1 VAEHAAFLPM
11 NMDKI
16 DSARR
21 AARLAALAAALS
33 LCACAGPRPEAGNA
47 VNVGPLAAEPATVQS
62 QQDWLRRLPFAD
74 RQDFEDA
81 ERGHIAGLDQPQI
94 RTADGRV
101 AWDAQAYAFESSD
114 EAPATVNPSLWRQAR
129 LNNVSGLFKVTDRVY
144 QIRGL
149 DLANMTIVE
158 GDTGIIV
165 IDPLLS
171 AETARAGLEL
181 YYRHRPA
188 RPVGAVVYT
197 HSHIDHFGGV
207 RGVISEEDVKAG
219 RVQVIAPSGFME
231 EAISENVLAGTAMSR
246 RAQYMY
252 GALLPKSAT
261 GQVDAGLG
269 KGLSRGT
276 VTLIAPTLLIE
287 KPVETRRIDGVDIE
301 FQLTPG
307 TEAPSEMNLYFPQM
321 RTLCIAEN
329 AVRTQ
334 HNLLTLRGAKV
345 RDAKQWS
352 YYLDETLARYGAQS
366 DVLLGQHHWPTWG
379 RERIGRL
386 LADQRD
392 MYAYL
397 NDQTLRLMNHGHTP
411 MEIAERLHKLPEPLA
426 SQWYARDYYGSISHN
441 VRAVYQRYLGFY
453 DGNPANLNPLPP
465 AETARRTIAW
475 MGGADAVLA
484 RARAAYRQG
493 DYRWVAQIGNQL
505 VFAEPENQA
514 ARQLQAAALEQLGY
528 QSENSTWRNAYLS
541 GAQELRK
548 GVAVPS
554 TQGAAAADLVK
565 ALTVPMFFDFLGVR
579 LNADKAAGKAMQIN
593 WVFPDLNQRYAMTLN
608 NSALTY
614 RADAAHAT
622 PTATITLRKPVLNAV
637 FAGQVKPGDAI
648 RSGQIQLAG
657 DQQALAALFGMMDS
671 FTPSFNIV
679 TPAAR

>member
-1 VAEHAAFLPM
+1 M
-11 NMDKI
+11 TMKRNR
-16 DSARR
+16 SARC
-21 AARLAALAAALS
+21 ASCAPRLAALAAAL
-33 LCACAGPRPEAGNA
+33 LLAACAGPQPK
-47 VNVGPLAAEPATVQS
+47 VGGPAPLPAEPATLQS
-62 QQDWLRRLPFAD
+62 QQDWLKRLPFAD
-74 RQDFEDA
+74 KQDFEDA
-81 ERGHIAGLDQPQI
+81 QRGHIAGPEQPQI

-101 AWDAQAYAFESSD
+101 AWDTQAFAFESGD
-114 EAPATVNPSLWRQAR
+114 AAPDTVNPSLWRQAR
-129 LNNVSGLFKVTDRVY
+129 LNNFSGLFKVTERVY

-158 GDTGIIV
+158 GNTGIIV

-171 AETARAGLEL
+171 AETARAGLAL

-188 RPVGAVVYT
+188 RPVSAVVYT

-207 RGVISEEDVKAG
+207 RGVISEDDVKAG
-219 RVQVIAPSGFME
+219 KVQVIAPSGFME

-252 GALLPKSAT
+252 GSLLPRSAT

-276 VTLIAPTLLIE
+276 VTLIAPSLLIE
-287 KPVETRRIDGVDIE
+287 KPVEQRRIDGVDIE

-307 TEAPSEMNLYFPQM
+307 TEAPAEMNLYFPQM

-352 YYLDETLARYGAQS
+352 YYLDDTLARYGAQS

-379 RERIGRL
+379 RERITRL

-397 NDQTLRLMNHGHTP
+397 NDQTLRLMNQGYTP
-411 MEIAERLHKLPEPLA
+411 MEIAERLHTLPEPLA

-465 AETARRTIAW
+465 VEAARRTIAW

-484 RARAAYRQG
+484 KAREAYRQG

-505 VFAEPENQA
+505 VFAEPDNQE

-541 GAQELRK
+541 GAQELRH
-548 GVAVPS
+548 GVAVPA
-554 TQGAAAADLVK
+554 TQGAASADLVS
-565 ALTVPMFFDFLGVR
+565 ALTVPMFFDFLAVR
-579 LNADKAAGKAMQIN
+579 LNADKAAGKTMRIN

-614 RADAAHAT
+614 RADAAHAA

-637 FAGQVKPGDAI
+637 FGGRVKPGDAM
-648 RSGQIQLAG
+648 RSGQLQVAG
-657 DQQALAALFGMMDS
+657 DQQALGALFGMMDS
-671 FTPSFNIV
+671 FSPSFNIV
-679 TPAAR
+679 APVARDGGR

>member
-1 VAEHAAFLPM
+1 MQTMPTTM
-11 NMDKI
+11 NTHPP
-16 DSARR
+16 ARQ
-21 AARLAALAAALS
+21 ASRLAALAAALS
-33 LCACAGPRPEAGNA
+33 LCACAGPGIEPATLGA
-47 VNVGPLAAEPATVQS
+47 GPLPAEPATVRS
-62 QQDWLRRLPFAD
+62 QQDWLGRLPFAD

-81 ERGHIAGLDQPQI
+81 ERGLIAGLDQPQI
-94 RTADGRV
+94 RGADGRV
-101 AWDAQAYAFESSD
+101 AWDAQAYAFESGD

-129 LNNVSGLFKVTDRVY
+129 LNNVSGLFKVTERVY

-171 AETARAGLEL
+171 AETARAGLAL
-181 YYRHRPA
+181 YYQHRPA
-188 RPVGAVVYT
+188 RPVSAVVYT

-207 RGVISEEDVKAG
+207 RGVISEDDVKAG
-219 RVQVIAPSGFME
+219 RVQVVAPSGFME

-276 VTLIAPTLLIE
+276 VTLIAPSLLIE

-307 TEAPSEMNLYFPQM
+307 TEAPAEMNLYFPQM

-352 YYLDETLARYGAQS
+352 YYLDETLARYGARS

-379 RERIGRL
+379 RERINRL

-397 NDQTLRLMNHGHTP
+397 NDQTLRLMNQGYTP
-411 MEIAERLHKLPEPLA
+411 TEIAERLHKLPEPLA

-465 AETARRTIAW
+465 VETARRTIAW

-484 RARAAYRQG
+484 KAREAYRQG

-548 GVAVPS
+548 GVLAPPK
-554 TQGAAAADLVK
+554 QGAASADLVK
-565 ALTVPMFFDFLGVR
+565 ALTVPLFFDFLSVR
-579 LNADKAAGKAMQIN
+579 LNADKAAGRAMRIN
-593 WVFPDLNQRYAMTLN
+593 WVFPDLDQRYAMTLN

-614 RADAAHAT
+614 RADTVHAA

-637 FAGQVKPGDAI
+637 FAGQTKPGEAI
-648 RSGQIQLAG
+648 RSGQMQVAG
-657 DQQALAALFGMMDS
+657 DQQALAALFGMLDS

-679 TPAAR
+679 TPATR